1 VHGMQKVR
9 GSNPLSSTQVR
20 GQLDNPTGPFLMP
33 VPQPVPQRPYAAVC
47 EYPSSRAHA
56 ITFQPHGLTAV
67 AAARQAWGSA
77 RITAISRTD
86 AAATDLEQVQGPQGW
101 RSTRYGAA
109 PPESCRRAMSGAA
122 GGGEGDD
129 GGSHERD

>member
-1 VHGMQKVR
+1 MNKKAKELAG
-9 GSNPLSSTQVR
+9 LL
-20 GQLDNPTGPFLMP
+20 GQNGKR
-33 VPQPVPQRPYAAVC
+33 VWVGEAVC
-47 EYPSSRAHA
+47 FTDNSLRVRLPAHDQNGVY
-56 ITFQPHGLTAV
+56 TVTELVEMLKQPP
-67 AAARQAWGSA
+67 REERR